1 MPILSQTC
9 GTMHRSVFSETA
21 SPLKAV
27 PATLRPHGAVRYQ
40 CPVTDSLV
48 LVTDEKALADIARPR
63 ARIRCVDCGE
73 MHLLVQDD
81 VPSPIIVPALPA
93 A

>member
-1 MPILSQTC
+1 MPILSQTW
-9 GTMHRSVFSETA
+9 GNIHPSVFSETTN
-21 SPLKAV
+21 PLKPV

-40 CPVTDSLV
+40 CPATDSLV

-73 MHLLVQDD
+73 MHLLIRDD
-81 VPSPIIVPALPA
+81 AGSPIIVPGRPA

>member
-1 MPILSQTC
+1 MPILSQTW
-9 GTMHRSVFSETA
+9 GTIHPSVFSENA

-48 LVTDEKALADIARPR
+48 LVTDEKTLAEIARPR

-73 MHLLVQDD
+73 MHLLVQDEAS
-81 VPSPIIVPALPA
+81 SPVIVPARPA

>member
-1 MPILSQTC
+1 MPILSQTW
-9 GTMHRSVFSETA
+9 GTIHPSAFSETA
-21 SPLKAV
+21 SPLRAV
-27 PATLRPHGAVRYQ
+27 AATLRPHGAVRYQ
-40 CPVTDSLV
+40 CPVTASLV
-48 LVTDEKALADIARPR
+48 LVTDEKALADIDRPR

-81 VPSPIIVPALPA
+81 ASSPIIVPALPA